1 MCLNIIKYIYDKL
14 TFIVLNGGRLKDFPL
29 RSGIRQTG
37 LHSHHSFN
45 MLLKVLARIIRKEN
59 KIKDIQTSKEEKL
72 NCPVCRWCDLIFR
85 KIPKGPPKLLDLIN
99 EFSKVLVHK
108 SNIQRS
114 VVFLNTNNEP
124 SEKAHKRTMPFKIAS
139 KKYLGKI

>member
-1 MCLNIIKYIYDKL
+1 MCDKPKANIIL
-14 TFIVLNGGRLKDFPL
+14 HGERLKAFPPIS
-29 RSGIRQTG
+29 RTRQGCPLLT
-37 LHSHHSFN
+37 LLFN
-45 MLLKVLARIIRKEN
+45 ILKVLARIIRKEN